1 MKLLSHLF
9 WTLCLALCL
18 SAAAAGQPAPA
29 EQAEQEVWFE
39 IYRVLVDDFPLP
51 IREGEPVAPPLGR
64 RNVEFRYGAVAA
76 DSVRF
81 RFQMEG
87 LDADWVDAE
96 GRTFAYYRD
105 LDAGSYTFRVEA
117 QTVRGGWTRIQAL
130 PVFIAPYFYETG
142 WFLLLVFGVVVAL
155 GAGLFWY
162 QTRQVRAQ
170 SRRLGHLV
178 AERTQALQQEK
189 ERAEDALATARQERA
204 QAEAARAGAE
214 AAHAEAQAA
223 HAEAREALVTVEQQ
237 ALQLLRVEHLKSQL
251 FANLSH
257 EFRTPLTLILDPLE
271 RVARGELGDF
281 DDYARHSLDIARL
294 NGLRLL
300 RLVNQLLDLS
310 KLEAGGME
318 LQARRGDLVAFLQ
331 RAVDLFG
338 AEAERLGIRLL
349 FQSETDRLA
358 VYFDPEKLEKIIF
371 NLLSNALKAMPQGG
385 KVLVSVRTSPALED
399 DGAPVHAGHAE
410 IAIQDTGI
418 GISGDKLPHIFD
430 RFYQVKASTPSQG
443 TGIGLSIVK
452 ELAELHRGEVL
463 AESRLGFGSTFT
475 VRLRLG
481 DAHLGAHERVDD
493 APGEAMLPAPSPLS
507 EESLLATR
515 SLPDSPRPTSAAP
528 PVAAEAA
535 DADGPPSPLVLIVD
549 DHADLRETVRRH
561 LDPHYRLVEASN
573 GEEALSLAR
582 ERRPDLV
589 VSDILMPVM
598 DGLELCQRIRDD
610 EAIASTPVILITARG
625 GDETRIAGFDTG
637 ADAYLTKPFI
647 GEELLARAA
656 NLIRQR
662 RTMRERFSQEVVLEP
677 LDRPVRSADAAFL
690 EGLYQIVEA
699 HLDDAG
705 FTVVQLAEEAAISP
719 AQLKRKLRAI
729 ADQTPV
735 ELIRTYRLRRAEK
748 LLRGQAGTVSEIAY
762 AVGFNSV
769 SYFAKV
775 FRELTG
781 KRPSDALADAAA
793 SRTAEAVTEPDSQ
806 S

>member
-1 MKLLSHLF
+1 MAV
-9 WTLCLALCL
+9 WLAAPHAVAQTADAETA
-18 SAAAAGQPAPA
+18 SQAAATQ
-29 EQAEQEVWFE
+29 ETQEVWFE
-39 IYRVLVDDFPLP
+39 IYRVFVDDFPLP
-51 IREGEPVAPPLGR
+51 VREGEPVAPPLGR

-87 LDADWVDAE
+87 LDADWVEAE
-96 GRTFAYYRD
+96 GRNFAYYRD
-105 LDAGSYTFRVEA
+105 LDPGSYTFRVEA
-117 QTVRGGWTRIQAL
+117 RATSGDWTRTHAI
-130 PVFIAPYFYETG
+130 PVFIEPYFYETR
-142 WFLLLVFGVVVAL
+142 WFFLLVFGGIVAL
-155 GAGLFWY
+155 GTLLFWY

-170 SRRLGHLV
+170 SRQLTHLV

-189 ERAEDALATARQERA
+189 ERAEEALAIARQERS
-204 QAEAARAGAE
+204 QAEEARTEAE
-214 AAHAEAQAA
+214 TAQAEAQAA
-223 HAEAREALVTVEQQ
+223 QAEAQEALATVEQQ
-237 ALQLLRVEHLKSQL
+237 ALQLLRMEHLKSRL

-271 RVARGELGDF
+271 RVTRGELGDL
-281 DDYARHSLDIARL
+281 DDYARHSLDVARL
-294 NGLRLL
+294 NALRLL

-318 LQARRGDLVAFLQ
+318 LRAQKGDLIAFLQ

-338 AEAERLGIRLL
+338 SEAERLGIRLL
-349 FQSETDRLA
+349 FQTETDRLP
-358 VYFDPEKLEKIIF
+358 VYFDSEKLEKIVF
-371 NLLSNALKAMPQGG
+371 NLLANALKAMPQGG
-385 KVLVSVRTSPALED
+385 KVLVSVRSTTQADSEV
-399 DGAPVHAGHAE
+399 APLPDYAE
-410 IAIQDTGI
+410 IAIEDTGV
-418 GISGDKLPHIFD
+418 GISSDKLPHIFD
-430 RFYQVKASTPSQG
+430 RFYQANASPSNQG

-452 ELAELHRGEVL
+452 ELVELHRGEVR

-475 VRLRLG
+475 VRLQLG
-481 DAHLGAHERVDD
+481 QYHLAPHECVDD
-493 APGEAMLPAPSPLS
+493 APEKEAFPAPSLPP

-515 SLPDSPRPTSAAP
+515 SIPDSPHSTAAPPPVVPVLPDSNGTP
-528 PVAAEAA
+528 P
-535 DADGPPSPLVLIVD
+535 PLVLIVD
-549 DHADLRETVRRH
+549 DHGDLREMVRRH
-561 LDPHYRLVEASN
+561 FEPHYRLIEAEN
-573 GEEALSLAR
+573 GEAALRLAR

-610 EAIASTPVILITARG
+610 EALASTPVILLTARG

-656 NLIRQR
+656 NLIRRR

-677 LDRPVRSADAAFL
+677 LDRPVQSADAAFL
-690 EGLYQIVEA
+690 ESLYAIVES
-699 HLDDAG
+699 HIDDAD

-748 LLRGQAGTVSEIAY
+748 LLRGRAGTVSQIAY
-762 AVGFNSV
+762 DVGFNSV

-781 KRPSDALADAAA
+781 KLPSEVLATVEE
-793 SRTAEAVTEPDSQ
+793 SVTEPPEALAEPSPRG
-806 S
+806 